1 MSVLPLVGI
10 GAAVVGVLTFLYKK
24 GKVAEQT
31 PITYTQF
38 TEQLSRQIDNY
49 MLKEEKE
56 KGIIMAGGE
65 CEISIP
71 EYDSENV
78 VMHIVLYGKKSQDDK
93 TWIKNE
99 ITQKLGVSEFANDL
113 ETKDKLE
120 KIKDKTEKF
129 KVTRPEKE

>member
-1 MSVLPLVGI
+1 
-10 GAAVVGVLTFLYKK
+10 
-24 GKVAEQT
+24 
-31 PITYTQF
+31 
-38 TEQLSRQIDNY
+38 

-99 ITQKLGVSEFANDL
+99 ITQKLSVSEFENDL